1 MIFRKIFDLCTLSAA
16 MIVFVMIS
24 SPVHAL
30 AQDYHLG
37 HGDVITLTILASG
50 REEQKID
57 LTVSDSGQI
66 NVPLIGFVK
75 VEGLT
80 IQQLEDRI
88 YKPLA
93 ADYYVD
99 PQVNIQIKDYNS
111 LHYYISGAVKNPGL
125 YIMSSN
131 ATLMELIAKAGGVTE
146 DCGNVGYILR
156 NPKGG
161 SQAKVVEPAAHD
173 QIAVD
178 LRNLLD
184 KGSTSHN
191 VVLEPGDVVYF
202 PSKRTRD
209 VAESKI
215 YIDGE
220 VDKPGVYD
228 YQEGLTALSACI
240 TAGGFKQFAAPNRTT
255 IIRQN
260 NDKVEVIKINLSD
273 VQKGTTPDVVL
284 KPGDHI
290 HVPET
295 WL

>member
-1 MIFRKIFDLCTLSAA
+1 MILFTI
-16 MIVFVMIS
+16 IG
-24 SPVHAL
+24 SPIHAL
-30 AQDYHLG
+30 AEDYHLG
-37 HGDVITLTILASG
+37 RGDVITLTILASG
-50 REEQKID
+50 KEEQKID

-75 VEGLT
+75 AEGQT

-111 LHYYISGAVKNPGL
+111 LHYYISGAVKNPGR
-125 YIMSSN
+125 YIMSSS

-146 DCGNVGYILR
+146 DCGNTGYIVR
-156 NPKGG
+156 NAKG
-161 SQAKVVEPAAHD
+161 SLAKAEDTAHKQ
-173 QIAVD
+173 QIEVD

-184 KGSTSHN
+184 KGSTSRN
-191 VVLEPGDVVYF
+191 IVLEPGDVVYF

-215 YIDGE
+215 YIEGE
-220 VDKPGVYD
+220 IVKPGVYD
-228 YQEGLTALSACI
+228 FQEGLTALSACI

-260 NDKVEVIKINLSD
+260 NDKVEIIKVNLSD
-273 VQKGTTPDVVL
+273 VQKGTAPDVVL
-284 KPGDHI
+284 KSGDRI

-295 WL
+295 WF